1 MKNPFYNEID
11 YEEKSVTVGDEVRPI
26 HTGRL
31 RKSLKERL
39 AREEQPKST
48 TTATALPQ
56 TPPAPAPPPPSPPSA
71 PTASPTAESS
81 VPRKQSVQKGPAVPD
96 WDQTMREWTA
106 EFADRIER
114 DAQRRRRAA
123 AAAAEREAAAAA
135 AAAEAAQV
143 E

>member
-48 TTATALPQ
+48 TTATTTLPQ
-56 TPPAPAPPPPSPPSA
+56 QPPPPSAAPTPSA
-71 PTASPTAESS
+71 PVPSPTAESA
-81 VPRKQSVQKGPAVPD
+81 VPRKQSVKKGPAVPD

-123 AAAAEREAAAAA
+123 AAAAQKEAAAAA

>member
-1 MKNPFYNEID
+1 MKNPFCNEVD

-39 AREEQPKST
+39 AREDQPKST
-48 TTATALPQ
+48 TTATTLPPQ
-56 TPPAPAPPPPSPPSA
+56 PPPPPSA
-71 PTASPTAESS
+71 PTPSTTAESS
-81 VPRKQSVQKGPAVPD
+81 VPRKQSVKKGPAVPD

-123 AAAAEREAAAAA
+123 AAAAEREAAAGAAA